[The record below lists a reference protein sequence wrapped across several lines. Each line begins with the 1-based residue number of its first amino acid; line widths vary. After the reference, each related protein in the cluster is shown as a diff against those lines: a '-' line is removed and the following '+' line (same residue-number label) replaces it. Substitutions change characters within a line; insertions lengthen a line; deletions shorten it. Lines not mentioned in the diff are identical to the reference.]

1 MAKSPMSLPSI
12 GAPAKVEIQID
23 SPPEL
28 KIPATPEETKIEQV
42 KEVEIA
48 IKMTD
53 RKVSVPFLENF
64 IEGYSRTRIDLKLT
78 NSQANALKS
87 IQLALEAKE
96 AKLGSGKYVSNP
108 ADSLKWILEAALGVV

>member
-1 MAKSPMSLPSI
+1 MAKSPLTLPSI

-28 KIPATPEETKIEQV
+28 KIPTTPEETKIEQV
-42 KEVEIA
+42 NEVEIA

-78 NSQANALKS
+78 NSRANALNRF
-87 IQLALEAKE
+87 QLALEAKRSK
-96 AKLGSGKYVSNP
+96 AQ
-108 ADSLKWILEAALGVV
+108 AASMFRIPLTL